1 MEGGMVYG
9 VGMKGKVMDFED
21 LVVPK
26 DLRTIHFY
34 VGDDMAKKRISSST
48 WNDFLRMDHHD
59 YVVKEFMEPYLH
71 MKAVGFTKKTYFM
84 RELEGFK
91 HTLNDMIG
99 ISFQG
104 TMVYGVELIG
114 EETCCFVIHR
124 KCKKID
130 PFTMTFLEWRR
141 FVTDILSQ
149 LVQLQKR
156 NIAHGDI
163 KLDNIMK
170 CKTYQLIDWENS
182 RVLDYESLQS
192 KRYLGLSPMYFQI
205 LYGNAW
211 YPAFS
216 IALLKYNQE
225 TGSSDYGTRVTAY
238 FSELFQKYSPKEVFE
253 KTKYTLDVGTFG
265 FILDGTK
272 KNPSVPKRYHA
283 FINRMYKMTA
293 SEALAIFKKK
303 TRRV

>member
-1 MEGGMVYG
+1 MVYG

-26 DLRTIHFY
+26 DLRSIHFY
-34 VGDDMAKKRISSST
+34 VGDTMVKKRISSFT
-48 WNDFLRMDHHD
+48 WNYFLHMDHRD
-59 YVVKEFMEPYLH
+59 YVIKEFMEPYLH
-71 MKAVGFTKKTYFM
+71 TKKTYFM

-99 ISFQG
+99 IPFQG
-104 TMVYGVELIG
+104 TKVYGVELND
-114 EETCCFVIHR
+114 TCFVIHR
-124 KCKKID
+124 KCTVMD
-130 PFTMTFLEWRR
+130 PLTMSFPEWKR

-170 CKTYQLIDWENS
+170 CKKYQLIDWENS
-182 RVLDYESLQS
+182 RRLDYEELKQ

-205 LYGNAW
+205 LYGSAW

-216 IALLKYNQE
+216 IALLKYNRE
-225 TGSSDYGTRVTAY
+225 TGSSDYGNRVIAY
-238 FSELFQKYSPKEVFE
+238 FSELFQKYTPKEVFE
-253 KTKYTLDVGTFG
+253 KTKYTLDVATFG
-265 FILDGTK
+265 FILDGSK
-272 KNPSVPKRYHA
+272 RNPSVPKRYHT
-283 FINRMYKMTA
+283 FINTMYKMSA
-293 SEALAIFKKK
+293 SEALSTFRKNQ
-303 TRRV
+303 TRNKRV